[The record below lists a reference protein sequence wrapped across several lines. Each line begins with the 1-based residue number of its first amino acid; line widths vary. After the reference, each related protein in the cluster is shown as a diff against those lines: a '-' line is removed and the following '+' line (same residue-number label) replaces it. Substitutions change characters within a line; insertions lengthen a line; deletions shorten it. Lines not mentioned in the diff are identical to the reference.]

1 MWRSVLLVAA
11 LLSLGAA
18 GPAGAQSKPYS
29 ASGDGDQEKRLQR
42 LEEQIVDLNAQ
53 IGTIESI
60 TRGGG
65 GAPASGGGGG
75 GDIGQMESQV
85 RAMGA
90 QLNEIMRRLQRLEQR
105 SGMAP
110 SPSDTPNYGDA
121 APARGGNERQGRARP
136 AENGTGFSIG
146 GLDDQQD
153 DNADRSAS
161 APQPLTQRGNY
172 ATDRGGS
179 DRGGY
184 VPPSEPRTNERGGYA
199 SDNRAAPEPRGND
212 RSGWAAEPGASPVAS
227 AGPSLAPSGSSR
239 VGSAAN
245 GAPVRV
251 AALTS
256 PQAQSAYDQAFTAF
270 NQRNYR
276 AATDGFEQFMQ
287 RYPTDPLAG
296 SAQFWL
302 GEAAFTGG
310 DFRKA
315 ADMFLKTASSYPD
328 NEKAAESLLKLGI
341 SLKRLGEND
350 AACSTFSEL
359 NKRYPNAS
367 ALLQRADTEKRRSNC

>member
-1 MWRSVLLVAA
+1 MWRSVLLLAA

-18 GPAGAQSKPYS
+18 GSAGAQSRPYS
-29 ASGDGDQEKRLQR
+29 ASGDGDPEKRLQR

-53 IGTIESI
+53 LGTIESI
-60 TRGGG
+60 TRGASGGG
-65 GAPASGGGGG
+65 GAPAGGGYSGSG

-90 QLNEIMRRLQRLEQR
+90 QMNELMRRLERLEAR
-105 SGMAP
+105 SGAAPAP
-110 SPSDTPNYGDA
+110 SDAPNYGDA
-121 APARGGNERQGRARP
+121 RPSRGGDRQGRARP

-146 GLDDQQD
+146 GLDDQQAD
-153 DNADRSAS
+153 TSDRSAP
-161 APQPLTQRGNY
+161 APQPLQQRS
-172 ATDRGGS
+172 GGS
-179 DRGGY
+179 
-184 VPPSEPRTNERGGYA
+184 VAA
-199 SDNRAAPEPRGND
+199 SEPRGND
-212 RSGWAAEPGASPVAS
+212 RGGWGATEASP
-227 AGPSLAPSGSSR
+227 APSGSSSSSSG
-239 VGSAAN
+239 GSSPGGSSKSGLAGG

-251 AALTS
+251 ATQTS
-256 PQAQSAYDQAFTAF
+256 PAAQSAYDQAYSAFT
-270 NQRNYR
+270 QRNYR

-287 RYPTDPLAG
+287 RHPSDPLAG

-315 ADMFLKTASSYPD
+315 ADMYLKTAGNYPD

-359 NKRYPNAS
+359 SKRYPNAS

>member
-1 MWRSVLLVAA
+1 MWRSVLLLAA
-11 LLSLGAA
+11 LLSLGVA
-18 GPAGAQSKPYS
+18 GQANAQGRPYS
-29 ASGDGDQEKRLQR
+29 ASGDPDQEKRLQR

-53 IGTIESI
+53 IGTIESM

-65 GAPASGGGGG
+65 GGAAPSAGGYSGSGG
-75 GDIGQMESQV
+75 DVGQMESQL
-85 RAMGA
+85 RAMSQ
-90 QLNEIMRRLQRLEQR
+90 QLGEIMRRLQRLESR
-105 SGMAP
+105 SGMTPGPADAP
-110 SPSDTPNYGDA
+110 TYGDA
-121 APARGGNERQGRARP
+121 APQQRGNERQGNDRQGRARP

-146 GLDDQQD
+146 GLDDQPDD
-153 DNADRSAS
+153 DNRAGS
-161 APQPLTQRGNY
+161 APQPLQQ
-172 ATDRGGS
+172 RGGS
-179 DRGGY
+179 GSDRSGY
-184 VPPSEPRTNERGGYA
+184 VAPSEPR
-199 SDNRAAPEPRGND
+199 SND
-212 RSGWAAEPGASPVAS
+212 RSGWAAEPSTSSNSSGGNS
-227 AGPSLAPSGSSR
+227 AGGTASGGSR
-239 VGSAAN
+239 SAGGVSAG

-256 PQAQSAYDQAFTAF
+256 PQAQSAYDQAYNAY

-310 DFRKA
+310 DYRKA
-315 ADMFLKTASSYPD
+315 ADIYLKVASNYPD

>member
-1 MWRSVLLVAA
+1 LLAV

-18 GPAGAQSKPYS
+18 GQANAQGRPYS
-29 ASGDGDQEKRLQR
+29 ASGDPDQEKRLQR

-53 IGTIESI
+53 IGTIESM

-65 GAPASGGGGG
+65 GAPSGGGG
-75 GDIGQMESQV
+75 DVGQMESQL
-85 RAMGA
+85 RAMSQ
-90 QLNEIMRRLQRLEQR
+90 QLNEIMRRLQRLESR
-105 SGMAP
+105 SGMTPGPGEAP
-110 SPSDTPNYGDA
+110 TYGDA
-121 APARGGNERQGRARP
+121 APQQRGNERQGNERQGRARP

-146 GLDDQQD
+146 GLDDQSD
-153 DNADRSAS
+153 DDGRTGA
-161 APQPLTQRGNY
+161 APQPLQQRGGY
-172 ATDRGGS
+172 GS
-179 DRGGY
+179 DRSGY
-184 VPPSEPRTNERGGYA
+184 VAPS
-199 SDNRAAPEPRGND
+199 EPRGND
-212 RSGWAAEPGASPVAS
+212 RSGWAAEPSAPASYSSGGSSGGGATSGGSRS
-227 AGPSLAPSGSSR
+227 AGG
-239 VGSAAN
+239 VSAG

-256 PQAQSAYDQAFTAF
+256 PQAQSAYDQAYNAY

-276 AATDGFEQFMQ
+276 AANDGFEQFIQ

-302 GEAAFTGG
+302 GESAFTGG
-310 DFRKA
+310 DYRKA
-315 ADMFLKTASSYPD
+315 ADIYLKVASNYPD

>member
-1 MWRSVLLVAA
+1 MWRSILLLAA
-11 LLSLGAA
+11 LLSFAA
-18 GPAGAQSKPYS
+18 SGDAGAQSRPYS
-29 ASGDGDQEKRLQR
+29 ASGDPDQEKRLQR

-53 IGTIESI
+53 LGTVESM

-65 GAPASGGGGG
+65 GYSGSGG
-75 GDIGQMESQV
+75 DVGQMESQV

-90 QLNEIMRRLQRLEQR
+90 QLNEIMRRLERLESR
-105 SGMAP
+105 SGAAPAP
-110 SPSDTPNYGDA
+110 SDAPQYGDA
-121 APARGGNERQGRARP
+121 RPPRGGDRQGRARP
-136 AENGTGFSIG
+136 AETGTGFSIG

-153 DNADRSAS
+153 DDANRTA
-161 APQPLTQRGNY
+161 APQPLQQRGGY
-172 ATDRGGS
+172 GSDRSGS

-184 VPPSEPRTNERGGYA
+184 VAPSEPR
-199 SDNRAAPEPRGND
+199 SND
-212 RSGWAAEPGASPVAS
+212 RSGWATEPAPAP
-227 AGPSLAPSGSSR
+227 AAPSAPSGGTFRS
-239 VGSAAN
+239 GAAPSG
-245 GAPVRV
+245 GAPVRT

-256 PQAQSAYDQAFTAF
+256 PQAQSAYDQAYNAY

-296 SAQFWL
+296 SAQYWL

-315 ADMFLKTASSYPD
+315 ADMYLKVASNYPD

-350 AACSTFSEL
+350 AACSTFSEMS
-359 NKRYPNAS
+359 KRYPNAS

>member
-1 MWRSVLLVAA
+1 MWRSVLLLAA
-11 LLSLGAA
+11 LLSLAA
-18 GPAGAQSKPYS
+18 IGQASAQSRPV
-29 ASGDGDQEKRLQR
+29 ASDPDQEKRLQR

-53 IGTIESI
+53 IGTIESM

-65 GAPASGGGGG
+65 GAPAGGGYSGSGG
-75 GDIGQMESQV
+75 DVGQMESQLK
-85 RAMGA
+85 AMSQ
-90 QLNEIMRRLQRLEQR
+90 QLNEIMRRLQRLESR
-105 SGMAP
+105 SGLAP
-110 SPSDTPNYGDA
+110 GPADGPTYGDA
-121 APARGGNERQGRARP
+121 APQQRGNERQGRARP

-153 DNADRSAS
+153 DNGGRLDGRSAS
-161 APQPLTQRGNY
+161 NAPQPLQQRGSSG
-172 ATDRGGS
+172 ADRDSANRSNAAGGS
-179 DRGGY
+179 
-184 VPPSEPRTNERGGYA
+184 S
-199 SDNRAAPEPRGND
+199 
-212 RSGWAAEPGASPVAS
+212 S
-227 AGPSLAPSGSSR
+227 AGTSSGGSSR
-239 VGSAAN
+239 SSAAGG

-251 AALTS
+251 ATLTS
-256 PQAQSAYDQAFTAF
+256 PQAQSAYDQAYNAY

-276 AATDGFEQFMQ
+276 AATDGFEQFIQ
-287 RYPTDPLAG
+287 RFPTDPLAG

-302 GEAAFTGG
+302 GESAFTGG
-310 DFRKA
+310 DYRKA
-315 ADMFLKTASSYPD
+315 ADMFLKTASNYPD

>member
-1 MWRSVLLVAA
+1 MLRSVFLLAA
-11 LLSLGAA
+11 LLTLGAI
-18 GPAGAQSKPYS
+18 GQAGAQSRPYS
-29 ASGDGDQEKRLQR
+29 ASGDPDQEKRLQR

-53 IGTIESI
+53 IGTIESMA
-60 TRGGG
+60 RGGG
-65 GAPASGGGGG
+65 GGAAPSGGGYSGG
-75 GDIGQMESQV
+75 GDVGQMESQL
-85 RAMGA
+85 RAMSQ
-90 QLNEIMRRLQRLEQR
+90 QLGEIMRRLQRLEQR

-110 SPSDTPNYGDA
+110 GPDAPAYGDA
-121 APARGGNERQGRARP
+121 APQQRGNERQGRARP

-153 DNADRSAS
+153 DDNRTAS
-161 APQPLTQRGNY
+161 APQPLQQRGGGY
-172 ATDRGGS
+172 GS
-179 DRGGY
+179 DRGGGNY
-184 VPPSEPRTNERGGYA
+184 VAPS
-199 SDNRAAPEPRGND
+199 EPRGND
-212 RSGWAAEPGASPVAS
+212 RNGWAAEPAPAPAASAYSGGSSGGASYL
-227 AGPSLAPSGSSR
+227 GNGSSR
-239 VGSAAN
+239 AAGGASGG

-256 PQAQSAYDQAFTAF
+256 PQAQSAYDQAYNAY

-276 AATDGFEQFMQ
+276 AAADGFEQFMQ

-296 SAQFWL
+296 SAQYWL
-302 GEAAFTGG
+302 GESAFTGG
-310 DFRKA
+310 DYRKA
-315 ADMFLKTASSYPD
+315 ADMYLKVASNYPD